1 MPTAHTAKSGQAI
14 IRKLVA
20 LYTQMIRD
28 FTLTDLCQLNVLT
41 KFKGNINL
49 IKKAMSK
56 NEEIEYKLV
65 QALMI
70 WRTQGGAKS
79 IKISEATK
87 IAQKNNPG
95 ITENEIRAIVKSSD
109 TLDLQYDE
117 IILSK
122 KLTDLM

>member
-1 MPTAHTAKSGQAI
+1 
-14 IRKLVA
+14 
-20 LYTQMIRD
+20 MIRD
-28 FTLTDLCQLNVLT
+28 FTPTDLCQLNVLI

-49 IKKAMSK
+49 TKNAMSN
-56 NEEIEYKLV
+56 NEEIEYKLT

-87 IAQKNNPG
+87 IALKNNPG
-95 ITENEIRAIVKSSD
+95 ITENEIRAIVKSSVS
-109 TLDLQYDE
+109 LDLQYDE